1 MDLNQFSNMVL
12 SQLDPNAIRII
23 KDLLNAGINGIGPLS
38 SAKELGNSYLRDS
51 SYYSAADRIEALILR
66 EKVKNFSTGFLT
78 SVGGFIALPLSI
90 PASIG
95 ANWVLQTRMV
105 AAIAHIGGFDIEEPP
120 VKVCIALCLLGRRG
134 QEALNTDISDF
145 QEMLKD
151 QDFSKY
157 PKKVLQTM
165 YQAIGT
171 QLMKLATQKGFT
183 RISKAIPVI
192 GGVAG
197 GVLDLYSCIE
207 TAEFAQDL
215 FQLHKEK

>member
-1 MDLNQFSNMVL
+1 MVL

-23 KDLLNAGINGIGPLS
+23 KDLLHAGINGVGPLS
-38 SAKELGNSYLRDS
+38 SARELGESYLRDPN
-51 SYYSAADRIEALILR
+51 YYSTADRIEALILR
-66 EKVKNFSTGFLT
+66 EKMKNFSSGFLT
-78 SVGGFIALPLSI
+78 SFGGFMTLPLSI

-95 ANWVLQTRMV
+95 ANWILQTRMV

-120 VKVCIALCLLGRRG
+120 VKVCIALCLLGQRG
-134 QEALNTDISDF
+134 QEALNTEISDF
-145 QEMLKD
+145 QDMLKD

-171 QLMKLATQKGFT
+171 QLMKLAAQKGFT

-192 GGVAG
+192 GGISG
-197 GVLDLYSCIE
+197 GLLDLYSCIE
-207 TAEFAQDL
+207 TAEFAQNL
-215 FQLHKEK
+215 FQLQKEN